1 MGLSEDDRRALRDIE
16 QGLDTQDPHLA
27 FLLSSL
33 GRERP
38 LCTLIRVLLPSPRV
52 WWLAATTLL
61 SITLLAA
68 STSTRNWYLAIAGA
82 AAAALGILPE
92 VRLPRRWTGNRRS
105 R

>member
-16 QGLDTQDPHLA
+16 QGLDMQDPHLA

-38 LCTLIRVLLPSPRV
+38 LRTRIRVLLPGPRA
-52 WWLAATTLL
+52 WWVAATTLL

-82 AAAALGILPE
+82 SAAAVGILPE
-92 VRLPRRWTGNRRS
+92 VRRPRRRVGNRRS
-105 R
+105 P